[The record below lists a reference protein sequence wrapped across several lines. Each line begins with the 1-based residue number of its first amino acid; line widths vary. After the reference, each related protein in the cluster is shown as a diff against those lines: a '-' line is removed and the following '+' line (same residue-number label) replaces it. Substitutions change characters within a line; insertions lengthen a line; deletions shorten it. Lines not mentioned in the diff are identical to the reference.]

1 MKRNAYMRIVILLLV
16 FALTI
21 PLVSCVGEIRED
33 DSTHESESNDST
45 EGTNEQ
51 TDQGTEG
58 NDSEGTSSDN
68 SETSGSQNESTD
80 SENDSSIE
88 TNEEDSDDN
97 TNNETSENNSE
108 NSSDESNV
116 ETTDIDTDSGEVTSD
131 ETEGSEQSENNTDE
145 TEEYASDETE
155 SSTVAPCSHEYEYDC
170 SDLCSLCDEPRRD
183 DYADHSW
190 LFVSGTADLLTGG
203 SMVLECTACATRSRQ
218 STEQPLNP
226 ELLGMPVIYIDDY
239 VGGEIP
245 LVDLEKENGEINV
258 KYKYVSND
266 PDIDD
271 FDCYCKIK
279 IQGAS
284 SSTFIKKNFTVKF
297 YKDADYESKF
307 KVNLG
312 WGKENKYCMK
322 ANYIDFSQ
330 SRNIVAAQMFA
341 QVVATRDN
349 IAEGLKN
356 APNYGAIDGYPVLV
370 YINEEFHGIYTMNI
384 PKDSWQFAMEGEED
398 SREAL
403 LMADGWADSVALRT
417 EIGEFSDEPGAEK
430 DWAYYCWEVEHCSTD
445 DESWIRDSFNSLI
458 RLLNCGDGE
467 RIRAELAN
475 HLDIEA
481 AIDNMIF
488 TFFINARDNT
498 SKNILWATYDG
509 QVWIPSMY
517 DMDGTFGLYWNGQP
531 IGTTTANG
539 APRDDA
545 VNTYPYY
552 KPSGSISDISGVN
565 RMWEILI
572 KYFPNEVEA
581 RYDKL
586 RTTVLTELN
595 TQAMFNAFCNK
606 IHSVAYNSD
615 YKKWNGMDNNNTA
628 PYDFARVNK
637 TSMLPTTLEQL
648 ERLDDFFYNI
658 RK

>member
-1 MKRNAYMRIVILLLV
+1 MKRNACVRIVILLLV
-16 FALTI
+16 FAITI
-21 PLVSCVGEIRED
+21 PLFSCVQQIIED
-33 DSTHESESNDST
+33 DSTQESETIDST
-45 EGTNEQ
+45 EGS
-51 TDQGTEG
+51 TDQTNNDTDSLDTE
-58 NDSEGTSSDN
+58 DSASNNTDVSGSEISSENSSDVG
-68 SETSGSQNESTD
+68 SELGSEVN
-80 SENDSSIE
+80 
-88 TNEEDSDDN
+88 
-97 TNNETSENNSE
+97 SENNSE
-108 NSSDESNV
+108 NEGNDTN
-116 ETTDIDTDSGEVTSD
+116 TDVDPDSTDVASD
-131 ETEGSEQSENNTDE
+131 ETESSEQSENNTDE
-145 TEEYASDETE
+145 TEESATDETE
-155 SSTVAPCSHEYEYDC
+155 SSTVAPCSHEYEFEC
-170 SDLCSLCDEPRRD
+170 SDKCSLCGDPREEH
-183 DYADHSW
+183 ADHNW

-203 SMVLECTACATRSRQ
+203 SMVLECTACKTRSRQ
-218 STEQPLNP
+218 STEQPLAP
-226 ELLGMPVIYIDDY
+226 ELLGMPVIYIEDY
-239 VGGEIP
+239 VGGEIS
-245 LVDLEKENGEINV
+245 LVDLKKDDGEIKV
-258 KYKYVSND
+258 KYRYVSNNSE
-266 PDIDD
+266 IED

-284 SSTFIKKNFTVKF
+284 SSTYVKKNFTVKF
-297 YKDADYESKF
+297 YKDAEYDSKF

-330 SRNIVAAQMFA
+330 SRNVVAAKMFG

-370 YINEEFHGIYTMNI
+370 YINEEFHGLYTMNI
-384 PKDSWQFAMEGEED
+384 PKDSWQFAMEGEEEA
-398 SREAL
+398 REAL
-403 LMADGWADSVALRT
+403 LMADSWTDSVRLAT
-417 EIGEFSDEPGAEK
+417 EIGEFSTEEGSEISWEDYG
-430 DWAYYCWEVEHCSTD
+430 WEVEHCSTSD
-445 DESWIRDSFNSLI
+445 DSWIRDSFNSLI
-458 RLLNCGDGE
+458 RLLNCGDGT

-488 TFFINARDNT
+488 TFFINARDNR

-509 QVWIPSMY
+509 EVWIPSMY

-531 IGTTTANG
+531 IGTTTADG
-539 APRDDA
+539 APRDAA
-545 VNTYPYY
+545 VDTYPYY
-552 KPSGSISDISGVN
+552 NPNGTIANISSVN

-595 TQAMFNAFCNK
+595 IQTMFNTFCNE

-615 YKKWNGMDNNNTA
+615 YKKWNGQDSNNTA

-637 TSMLPTTLEQL
+637 ISMIPTTLEQL
-648 ERLDDFFYNI
+648 TRLDDFFYNI